1 MLKKTVLNAAHRA
14 MNARMV
20 DFGGWDMPVNYGS
33 QIEEHNAVRNNC
45 GMFDVSHMCPVDI
58 VGPDCR
64 AFLSRLVANDV
75 AKLKVSGKALYA
87 AMLNEA
93 GGVIDDLIIYFLTDT
108 RFRIV
113 VNAGTA
119 EKDLAW
125 MQAKVA
131 EWKLDVTITQRRDGA
146 NNLGIIAVQGPNARA
161 KVWEVLPQAKAA
173 TEGLKAFFAAEVD
186 QYFIASTGYT
196 GEDGYEIMLPAHEA
210 EAMWNKLNAA
220 GVAPCG
226 LGARDTL
233 RLEAGMNL
241 YGQDMD
247 ETVSPLD
254 AGLAWTVS
262 LNTDRDFV
270 GKAALVANG
279 QQKQFLGLIL
289 LDKGVLRG
297 HQKVM
302 TAQGD
307 GEITSGSFSP
317 TPQKSIALARL
328 PLGVQV
334 GDEVSVDIRGKAL
347 KAKVTKPVFARN
359 GKAVI

>member
-1 MLKKTVLNAAHRA
+1 MLKQTVLNAAHRA
-14 MNARMV
+14 MGARMV

-33 QIEEHNAVRNNC
+33 QIEEHHAVRTNC
-45 GMFDVSHMCPVDI
+45 GMFDVSHMCPVDV
-58 VGPDCR
+58 VGADCR

-93 GGVIDDLIIYFLTDT
+93 GGVIDDLIIYFLTET

-146 NNLGIIAVQGPNARA
+146 NALGIIAVQGPNARA

-173 TEGLKAFFAAEVD
+173 IADLKPFFAAEVD

-196 GEDGYEIMLPAHEA
+196 GEDGYEIMLPAGEA

-262 LNTDRDFV
+262 LNTERDFV
-270 GKAALVANG
+270 GKAALTAAG
-279 QQKQFLGLIL
+279 QQKQFLGLVL

-297 HQKVM
+297 HQKVIS
-302 TAQGD
+302 AQGE

-317 TPQKSIALARL
+317 TLQQSIALARL

-334 GDEVSVDIRGKAL
+334 GDEVEVDIRGKLL
-347 KAKVTKPVFARN
+347 KAKVVKPVFARN

>member
-45 GMFDVSHMCPVDI
+45 GMFDVSHMCPVDV
-58 VGPDCR
+58 VGADCR

-87 AMLNEA
+87 AMLNDA

-196 GEDGYEIMLPAHEA
+196 GEDGYEIMLPAGEA
-210 EAMWNKLNAA
+210 EALWNKLNAA

-270 GKAALVANG
+270 GKAALVTNG

-297 HQKVM
+297 HQKV
-302 TAQGD
+302 TTKQGD

-317 TPQKSIALARL
+317 TLQQSIALARL
-328 PLGVQV
+328 PLGVQI
-334 GDEVSVDIRGKAL
+334 GDEVEVDIRGKAL

>member
-14 MNARMV
+14 LNARMV

-33 QIEEHNAVRNNC
+33 QIEEHHAVRNDC
-45 GMFDVSHMCPVDI
+45 GMFDVSHMCPVDL
-58 VGPDCR
+58 VGADCR

-75 AKLKVSGKALYA
+75 AKLTVSGKALYS
-87 AMLNEA
+87 AMLNDA

-108 RFRIV
+108 KFRIV

-125 MQAKVA
+125 MQAKAA
-131 EWKLDVTITQRRDGA
+131 EWKLDVSISQRRDGE

-161 KVWEVLPQAKAA
+161 KVWQVLPQAKAA

-196 GEDGYEIMLPAHEA
+196 GEDGYEIMLPAAEA
-210 EAMWNKLNAA
+210 EGLWNALKDA

-254 AGLAWTVS
+254 AGLAWTVAMK
-262 LNTDRDFV
+262 DAREFV
-270 GKAALVANG
+270 GKAALTANG
-279 QQKQFLGLIL
+279 QKQQFLGLIL

-297 HQKVM
+297 HQKVV

-317 TPQKSIALARL
+317 TLQQSIALARL
-328 PLGVQV
+328 PLGVQI
-334 GDEVSVDIRGKAL
+334 GDEVSVDIRGKLL

-359 GKAVI
+359 GKAVQ

>member
-14 MNARMV
+14 MSARMV

-33 QIEEHNAVRNNC
+33 QIEEHHAVRNNC
-45 GMFDVSHMCPVDI
+45 GMFDVSHMCPVDV

-64 AFLSRLVANDV
+64 VFLSRLVANDV

-93 GGVIDDLIIYFLTDT
+93 GGVIDDLIIYFLTVT

-161 KVWEVLPQAKAA
+161 KVWAVLPQAKAA

-196 GEDGYEIMLPAHEA
+196 GEDGYEIMLPAGEA
-210 EAMWNKLNAA
+210 EALWKKLNAA

-262 LNTDRDFV
+262 LNTERDFV
-270 GKAALVANG
+270 GKAALLANG
-279 QQKQFLGLIL
+279 QQNQFLGLIL

-317 TPQKSIALARL
+317 TLQQSIALARL
-328 PLGVQV
+328 PLGVQI
-334 GDEVSVDIRGKAL
+334 GDEVEVDIRGKAL